1 MSSELIINSSRDKS
15 RIGLLKD
22 KKLVEFHQE
31 TDETKFNVG
40 DIYVGK
46 VKKINKSLNA
56 AFIDIGFEKD
66 AFLHYLDLGPQFLSL
81 KSFVKKTR
89 SKGKSTPYDSFS
101 KLEDINKFGK
111 ITEVLKKGDEL
122 LIQIVKEPISTK
134 GPRVTT
140 ELSLAGRYLI
150 LVSFSEAINIS
161 KKITNREER
170 LRLINLIKSIR
181 PKNFGVIVR
190 TVAEEKSV
198 SELDKDLK
206 TLIST
211 WKEGI
216 KKIKKAKVG
225 EKVIGEENKATSLL
239 RDILNSSF
247 DNIVIDDKDL
257 FEEVKDYVKKFEPKK
272 EKIVKYYSS
281 PAPIFEVYGIEK
293 QLQDLFG
300 ETVPISNGGY
310 VIIQH
315 TEALHA
321 IDVNSGKFVGKKLHE
336 ENSLKIN
343 LEAAREVARQLRLRD
358 LSGLVVIDFIDMRL
372 EENRKKIYHELR
384 KELRKDRAKVAV
396 SPITEFGLLE
406 MTRQRIRV
414 SLLDSMS
421 EECPTCYGSGRII
434 SKETLITRIEHWLR
448 RYKSKHRDLRI
459 ILQLHEENAD
469 YIKNDKKNIL
479 RGLMWKNFVHIK
491 IETNKDVGRDEF
503 RFIKSKTGK
512 DITNEMAL
520 DKDISMA

>member
-31 TDETKFNVG
+31 SDETKFNVG

-89 SKGKSTPYDSFS
+89 SKGKSTPYDSFT
-101 KLEDINKFGK
+101 KLDDINKFGK
-111 ITEVLKKGDEL
+111 ISEVLKKGDEL

-206 TLIST
+206 TLISL

-216 KKIKKAKVG
+216 KKIKKAKFG
-225 EKVIGEENKATSLL
+225 ENVIG
-239 RDILNSSF
+239 
-247 DNIVIDDKDL
+247 
-257 FEEVKDYVKKFEPKK
+257 
-272 EKIVKYYSS
+272 
-281 PAPIFEVYGIEK
+281 
-293 QLQDLFG
+293 
-300 ETVPISNGGY
+300 
-310 VIIQH
+310 
-315 TEALHA
+315 
-321 IDVNSGKFVGKKLHE
+321 
-336 ENSLKIN
+336 
-343 LEAAREVARQLRLRD
+343 
-358 LSGLVVIDFIDMRL
+358 
-372 EENRKKIYHELR
+372 
-384 KELRKDRAKVAV
+384 
-396 SPITEFGLLE
+396 
-406 MTRQRIRV
+406 
-414 SLLDSMS
+414 
-421 EECPTCYGSGRII
+421 
-434 SKETLITRIEHWLR
+434 
-448 RYKSKHRDLRI
+448 
-459 ILQLHEENAD
+459 
-469 YIKNDKKNIL
+469 
-479 RGLMWKNFVHIK
+479 
-491 IETNKDVGRDEF
+491 
-503 RFIKSKTGK
+503 
-512 DITNEMAL
+512 
-520 DKDISMA
+520 

>member
-321 IDVNSGKFVGKKLHE
+321 IDVNSG
-336 ENSLKIN
+336 
-343 LEAAREVARQLRLRD
+343 
-358 LSGLVVIDFIDMRL
+358 
-372 EENRKKIYHELR
+372 
-384 KELRKDRAKVAV
+384 
-396 SPITEFGLLE
+396 
-406 MTRQRIRV
+406 
-414 SLLDSMS
+414 
-421 EECPTCYGSGRII
+421 
-434 SKETLITRIEHWLR
+434 
-448 RYKSKHRDLRI
+448 
-459 ILQLHEENAD
+459 
-469 YIKNDKKNIL
+469 
-479 RGLMWKNFVHIK
+479 
-491 IETNKDVGRDEF
+491 
-503 RFIKSKTGK
+503 
-512 DITNEMAL
+512 
-520 DKDISMA
+520 

>member
-190 TVAEEKSV
+190 TVAEEKSD

-281 PAPIFEVYGIEK
+281 LNYHH
-293 QLQDLFG
+293 LRSYTLDL
-300 ETVPISNGGY
+300 VN
-310 VIIQH
+310 H
-315 TEALHA
+315 T
-321 IDVNSGKFVGKKLHE
+321 
-336 ENSLKIN
+336 SLIPT
-343 LEAAREVARQLRLRD
+343 
-358 LSGLVVIDFIDMRL
+358 SLVF
-372 EENRKKIYHELR
+372 
-384 KELRKDRAKVAV
+384 
-396 SPITEFGLLE
+396 
-406 MTRQRIRV
+406 
-414 SLLDSMS
+414 
-421 EECPTCYGSGRII
+421 
-434 SKETLITRIEHWLR
+434 
-448 RYKSKHRDLRI
+448 
-459 ILQLHEENAD
+459 
-469 YIKNDKKNIL
+469 
-479 RGLMWKNFVHIK
+479 
-491 IETNKDVGRDEF
+491 
-503 RFIKSKTGK
+503 
-512 DITNEMAL
+512 
-520 DKDISMA
+520 

>member
-31 TDETKFNVG
+31 SDETKFNVG

-81 KSFVKKTR
+81 KTFVKNLR
-89 SKGKSTPYDSFS
+89 GKGKNTPYESF
-101 KLEDINKFGK
+101 KRLDDINKFGK
-111 ITEVLKKGDEL
+111 INEVLTKGDEL

-140 ELSLAGRYLI
+140 EISLAGRFLI
-150 LVSFSEAINIS
+150 LVSFSDAINIS

-170 LRLINLIKSIR
+170 VRMINLIKSIK

-190 TVAEEKSV
+190 TVAEKKSV

-206 TLIST
+206 SLISS

-216 KKIKKAKVG
+216 KKIKKAKIG
-225 EKVIGEENKATSLL
+225 EKVLGEENKTTSLL

-247 DNIVIDDKDL
+247 DNIIIDEKKL
-257 FEEVKDYVKKFEPKK
+257 FNEVKEYVKKYEPKK
-272 EKIVKYYSS
+272 EKIVKFYSS

-293 QLQDLFG
+293 QLQNLFG

-321 IDVNSGKFVGKKLHE
+321 IDVNSGKTSKVSNQE
-336 ENSLKIN
+336 
-343 LEAAREVARQLRLRD
+343 EAALKVNLDAADTIARQLRLRD
-358 LSGLVVIDFIDMRL
+358 IGGIIVIDFIDL
-372 EENRKKIYHELR
+372 KKISNKR
-384 KELRKDRAKVAV
+384 KLYEAMKKAMEDDRSKHTILPL
-396 SPITEFGLLE
+396 SKFCLMQI
-406 MTRQRIRV
+406 TRQRVRQELKMSKEDAELDQDGTEAADLIEKKIEHLFVKQNEKQLTLVVHPYLYSYFTIGVLSRQYKWFIKYRRWV
-414 SLLDSMS
+414 KIEKDNNIGIKDYVFLDSN
-421 EECPTCYGSGRII
+421 RQII
-434 SKETLITRIEHWLR
+434 QT
-448 RYKSKHRDLRI
+448 
-459 ILQLHEENAD
+459 
-469 YIKNDKKNIL
+469 KK
-479 RGLMWKNFVHIK
+479 
-491 IETNKDVGRDEF
+491 
-503 RFIKSKTGK
+503 
-512 DITNEMAL
+512 
-520 DKDISMA
+520 